1 MADGKVIISTAL
13 DNSNIEK
20 DVREVSGE
28 FGGLEKVLS
37 RMSKTI
43 SGAMEK
49 PVSEACSKI
58 RKELSA
64 VEKQIAQCQK
74 QIQKSESA
82 KMPMEEQAN
91 QLGAALDAAK
101 AKLEELQ
108 AKKASAE
115 GILSAAGSRELSGP
129 EIDAYMDAFA
139 QKPELDKAVIDQQA
153 QVDALQKKWDDC
165 NNKIDEYTYKINQAN
180 QEMSAQQIAAGEL
193 RNKLDAAEKETK
205 EIRKNVSGSKKEMGA
220 MGKAVTQ
227 FLSRLKSITMGALIF
242 NVISAGLREVTD
254 YLGKTLQVNKEFTV
268 ELANLKGAL
277 LTAFQPIYEA
287 VVPAVIALMR
297 ILTAATVVVA
307 TFFASLSGKTL
318 ESSAEAA
325 KGLYDQADALG
336 KVEKSAKKAGKSL
349 AGFDEINALQGN
361 SGGTSSG
368 SDIATPNFSV
378 KEWLPNGMSAVF
390 EKLKEKILD
399 GDWFGVGKDLANT
412 LIEGLEKFDWEAA
425 GKKVG
430 KLVGNLFML
439 VLGFLVELDPI
450 TVTKAVLEASAKFL
464 GGLFTSLA
472 EVIQKFDWVEIGKD
486 IYDFLLS
493 SILFV
498 LITSD
503 PLAVTAA
510 LLAFLFTPEGTALTA
525 GASEF
530 VGSALGALVSAFT
543 GAVSRMRELSIEI
556 WNAIIGWFDKHIDW
570 GDTPGEI
577 IAGLLEGIV
586 AAFSGIREWIWTN
599 LWEPFWEGFCEA
611 AGIDGETSQEMKGI
625 GTILVDGLVLGA
637 VGNIENVKQACKEVW
652 EAIQEPFTGVSDWF
666 ESTFS
671 DAWDKIVSVWDGAAS
686 WFNENVIVPLQ
697 EFWAPISEWFS
708 ELFGSIEQ
716 TLSDVFYNIGVIASG
731 CWEIIKEVWSM
742 VSEWFDTTI
751 IQPVA
756 GFFSDLW
763 TGISSWATEA
773 WENIKSAFAPIGE
786 WIDTT
791 IIQPV
796 SEFFSDLWE
805 GFEEKATEAW
815 ENVKGVF
822 SGIAQWAKDILNE
835 FIRSLNSGL
844 SKIFSGINSGLGKLR
859 DLRIGELQPFA
870 NISRISTPQIPYLAQ
885 GAVLPANKPFLAMV
899 GDQKHGTNIEAP
911 LSTIQEAVAMV
922 MQDQTQAILAGFEA
936 SVGVQREILEA
947 VLGIQIGDDVIGS
960 AVARYSRKQAVMR
973 GGAL

>member
-74 QIQKSESA
+74 QIQESESA

-205 EIRKNVSGSKKEMGA
+205 EIHKNVSGSKKEMGA

-227 FLSRLKSITMGALIF
+227 FSSRLKSITMGALIF

-254 YLGKTLQVNKEFTV
+254 YLGKTLQVNKEFTL

-349 AGFDEINALQGN
+349 AGFDEINALQSN

-412 LIEGLEKFDWEAA
+412 LIKGLEKFDWEAA

-439 VLGFLVELDPI
+439 ILGFLVELDPT
-450 TVTKAVLEASAKFL
+450 TVTKAILEASAKFL

-472 EVIQKFDWVEIGKD
+472 EVVQKFDWVEIGKD

-493 SILFV
+493 SIVFV
-498 LITSD
+498 LTTSD

-510 LLAFLFTPEGTALTA
+510 LVAFLFTPEGTTLAS

-543 GAVSRMRELSIEI
+543 GAVSRMRELSKKI
-556 WNAIIGWFDKHIDW
+556 WNAIIKWFDKYIDW
-570 GDTPGEI
+570 GDTPDEI
-577 IAGLLEGIV
+577 IAGLLDGIV
-586 AAFSGIREWIWTN
+586 AALSAIKEWIKKN
-599 LWEPFWEGFCEA
+599 VWEPFAEGFCEA
-611 AGIDGETSQEMKGI
+611 AGIDGETSQGMK
-625 GTILVDGLVLGA
+625 A
-637 VGNIENVKQACKEVW
+637 FGNILIEGLCSGVVTNIDMVKQACKEVW
-652 EAIQEPFTGVSDWF
+652 ETIQEPFTGVSDWF

-671 DAWDKIVSVWDGAAS
+671 DAWDKIVSVWEGAAS

-697 EFWAPISEWFS
+697 EFWAPIGEWFS

-716 TLSDVFYNIGVIASG
+716 TLSDVFYNIGVIAEG
-731 CWEIIKEVWSM
+731 CWQIIQYAWEVASGWFDEKVIQPLKENFEAAWFKLSSLAAAAWGRIKEIVHPWI
-742 VSEWFDTTI
+742 EWFDEKLI
-751 IQPVA
+751 EPLKENFSKLWN
-756 GFFSDLW
+756 GF
-763 TGISSWATEA
+763 
-773 WENIKSAFAPIGE
+773 K
-786 WIDTT
+786 
-791 IIQPV
+791 
-796 SEFFSDLWE
+796 
-805 GFEEKATEAW
+805 EKATEAW
-815 ENVKGVF
+815 EKVKGAF
-822 SGIAQWAKDILNE
+822 SGIAQWAKGILNE
-835 FIRSLNSGL
+835 FIRALNSGL

-859 DLRIGELQPFA
+859 DLHIGELQPFA
-870 NISRISTPQIPYLAQ
+870 NISRISAPQIPYLAK

-899 GDQKHGTNIEAP
+899 GDQKHGTNVEAP
-911 LSTIQEAVAMV
+911 LSVIQEAVAVV
-922 MQDQTQAILAGFEA
+922 MEYYVASNLAGQEA
-936 SVGVQREILEA
+936 IIGVLREILEA
-947 VLGIQIGDDVIGS
+947 VLGIQIGDDVIGN